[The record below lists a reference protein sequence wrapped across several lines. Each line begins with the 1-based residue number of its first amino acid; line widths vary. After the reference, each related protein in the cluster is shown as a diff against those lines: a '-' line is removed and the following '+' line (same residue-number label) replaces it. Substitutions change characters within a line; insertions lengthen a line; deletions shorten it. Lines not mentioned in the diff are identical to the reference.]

1 LQGLNKQL
9 IKQSN
14 LNTMDRISKEK
25 WEEIRGNGMD
35 MVRTIIDSLVD
46 RTMDSLAHPNDY
58 SDEQIRVLDEELEK
72 WMNIFD
78 EERKKLEDARKRKKV

>member
-1 LQGLNKQL
+1 
-9 IKQSN
+9 
-14 LNTMDRISKEK
+14 MDRISKEK